1 MERNKRRFVT
11 PIHCLGVALLLVL
24 GPLSLPASSQ
34 KPSAAQDVIA
44 RLLSGNAR
52 FMKDKRRNVSYAL
65 ERSTL
70 LTGQKPYATVMSC
83 ADSRV
88 PPEIVFDESLG
99 KLFVVRSAGNV
110 ADPVGLGSIEYAAY
124 YLDSQLLLV
133 LGHDSCGAVEAACG
147 VESTRPT
154 PDGHSM
160 GAFLELIKDAVERA
174 RRAHPGISPRELVP
188 FAVEENVRLQV
199 ENVKKSP
206 VIRELIKANK
216 LTVRAAVYRLKSGK
230 VDLL

>member
-1 MERNKRRFVT
+1 MKRNKGRFMTSV
-11 PIHCLGVALLLVL
+11 HCLGVALLLVL

-34 KPSAAQDVIA
+34 KPSAAKDPIG
-44 RLLSGNAR
+44 RLRSGNAR

-70 LTGQKPYATVMSC
+70 ITGQKPYATVLSC
-83 ADSRV
+83 ADSRI

-99 KLFVVRSAGNV
+99 KLFVVRAAGNV
-110 ADPVGLGSIEYAAY
+110 VDPVGLGSIEYSAY
-124 YLDSQLLLV
+124 YLGSQLLLV

-147 VESTRPT
+147 VESTRPP

-160 GAFLELIKDAVERA
+160 GAFVELIKDAVETA
-174 RRAHPGISPRELVP
+174 RRAHPGIGPKELVP
-188 FAVEENVRLQV
+188 FAVEENVRLQL

-206 VIRELIKANK
+206 VIRDLIKANK
-216 LTVRAAVYRLKSGK
+216 LTLKGAVYRLKSGK